1 MLLQKRPHVA
11 CCCYQNATG
20 LLGRM
25 SHCPS
30 LPLSSSKET
39 WKKKEREVWCSRT
52 RQARANRQRRKA
64 TAGHVITTHP
74 REAVSGGAF
83 VETVH
88 KRSGSLGLASLSSAE
103 KGSAGLNINARSSR
117 TKVQTGRNSSKTLS
131 QQSVTGDCG
140 L

>member
-1 MLLQKRPHVA
+1 MLVA
-11 CCCYQNATG
+11 DAAAEKATCSPS
-20 LLGRM
+20 LVPKC
-25 SHCPS
+25 HCPS

-88 KRSGSLGLASLSSAE
+88 KRSGSLGLASKKAE
-103 KGSAGLNINARSSR
+103 KGPTGLNVNARSRR
-117 TKVQTGRNSSKTLS
+117 TKVQAGRDRSKTLS